1 MDFVARHVGMTEEDR
16 RRALRVIGVSDA
28 EELIDE
34 AMPKQIRLGRELEL
48 PQAMS
53 EEEVA
58 SRLRELAGKN
68 TVVVPMYGMGYWA
81 SVTPAVIR
89 RNVLENPAWYTAYT
103 PYQPEIS
110 QGRLEMLMV
119 FQTMVA
125 DLMGL
130 PTANASLLDEAT
142 AAAEAVALA
151 RRSTK
156 KGQCVVL
163 DARLFPATV
172 DVVLTRAEA
181 LGIETVVTQDL
192 EAAIDEND
200 PFCLVISQLGAQG
213 HLRTAAE
220 CRTLAEK
227 AHDRGAMVVATS
239 DLMAAT
245 LITPPGAWG
254 ADVAVGSAQ
263 RLGIPLWYGGPA
275 AGFMAVRPGLVRQMP
290 GRLVGLST
298 DADGTDAY
306 RLALQTREQHI
317 RREKATS
324 NICTAQVL
332 LAVAAAF
339 YGVWHG
345 PEGLRDIADQIHGQA
360 SRFAEAAQQAGY
372 SLVSDC
378 FFDTVAIR
386 TPRAAELVHAARA
399 QGIGIGILGEDTVVI
414 AFGEGISEQTM
425 TGLAEVFSLTYNCDA
440 EHAPASRHLG
450 DHDRGQD
457 FLTAPVFSAHRSETS
472 MMRYMRALADRDYGL
487 DRGMIPLGSC
497 TMKLNPAVAMEAI
510 SLPGFAGIHPYA
522 PVADTEGYRELMGEL
537 ADWLTEITGYDAVS
551 FQPNAGSQGE
561 FAGLMAIRRYHR
573 ANGEPQ
579 RTVCLIPV
587 SAHGTNAA
595 SAHMAGLRVV
605 PVKVGD
611 DGSIDLDDLRDQ
623 AARNAPE
630 LAGIMVTYPSTHG
643 VYEAT
648 IREVCDIVH
657 EAGGEVYVDGANFNA
672 MAGLARLGDLGA
684 DASHLNLHKTFAIPH
699 GGGGPGVGPVA
710 VKAHL
715 APFLP
720 GHELLP
726 GKGGPV
732 AGAPYGSAGIL
743 PITYAYIAMLGAEG
757 LRQAT
762 TGAIIAA
769 NYVSVRLSEAFPTLY
784 TGQNSRVAHECILDL
799 RKLTHETGITVD
811 DVAKR
816 LIDYGFH
823 APTMSFPVAGTLMVE
838 PTESESLEEL
848 DRFCDAMIAIRA
860 EIDLVA
866 SRQWSCDDN
875 PLCNAPHPAHRL
887 IGAWEHPY
895 SREQAVYPS
904 GIHAGPLLSSTSEKY
919 WPPVARIDQTYGDRH
934 LVLRLSE

>member
-1 MDFVARHVGMTEEDR
+1 MGFAERHVGMSEEDK
-16 RRALRVIGVSDA
+16 RRALEVIGVASA

-34 AMPKQIRLGRELEL
+34 AMPKGIRIRRELAL
-48 PQAMS
+48 PAAGS
-53 EEEVA
+53 EEEVSA
-58 SRLRELAGKN
+58 RLRELAGMN
-68 TVVVPMYGMGYWA
+68 QVVVPMYGMGYFA
-81 SVTPAVIR
+81 TVTPAVIR

-130 PTANASLLDEAT
+130 ESANASLLDEAT
-142 AAAEAVALA
+142 AVAEAVALA
-151 RRSTK
+151 QRSVK
-156 KGQCVVL
+156 KGRCVIL
-163 DARLFPATV
+163 DQRLFPATI
-172 DVVLTRAEA
+172 DVVRTRTEA
-181 LGIETVVTQDL
+181 MGTEIVVASDL
-192 EAAIDEND
+192 EGAIDEYD
-200 PFCLVISQLGAQG
+200 PYCVVIAQLGVEG
-213 HLRTAAE
+213 HLRTAEE
-220 CRTLAEK
+220 CRNLTDK
-227 AHDRGAMVVATS
+227 AHAKGAMVVAAS

-254 ADVAVGSAQ
+254 ADIVVGSAQ
-263 RLGIPLWYGGPA
+263 RFGIPLWYGGPA
-275 AGFMAVRPGLVRQMP
+275 AGFMAVRSGLERQMP
-290 GRLVGLST
+290 GRLVGLSK
-298 DADGTDAY
+298 DADGVDAY

-317 RREKATS
+317 RRDKATS

-332 LAVAAAF
+332 LAVATAF
-339 YGVWHG
+339 YAMWHG
-345 PEGLRDIADQIHGQA
+345 PEGLRAIAEEIHEQA
-360 SRFAEAAQQAGY
+360 SRFADAVQRAGY

-386 TPRAAELVHAARA
+386 TPRAAELVQAARGK
-399 QGIGIGILGEDTVVI
+399 GIGISLRDDTVIV

-425 TGLAEVFSLTYNCDA
+425 ADLAEVFSLTYGERDA
-440 EHAPASRHLG
+440 MPRHLG
-450 DHDRGQD
+450 GESRPQD

-472 MMRYMRALADRDYGL
+472 MMRYMRALADRDYAL

-497 TMKLNPAVAMEAI
+497 TMKLNPAAAMEAI
-510 SLPGFAGIHPYA
+510 SLPGFADIHPYA
-522 PVADTEGYRELMGEL
+522 PAVDTQGYQEMMGEL
-537 ADWLTEITGYDAVS
+537 GAWLKEITGYDAVS

-561 FAGLMAIRRYHR
+561 FAGLMAIRRYHE

-579 RTVCLIPV
+579 RIVCLIPT
-587 SAHGTNAA
+587 SAHGTNPA

-605 PVKVGD
+605 PVSVGD
-611 DGSIDLDDLRDQ
+611 DGSIDMDDLKAK
-623 AARNAPE
+623 AAQYAAE

-643 VYEAT
+643 VFEAT

-657 EAGGEVYVDGANFNA
+657 EAGGEVYIDGANFNA

-699 GGGGPGVGPVA
+699 GGGGPGVGPLA

-720 GHELLP
+720 GHELLSDP
-726 GKGGPV
+726 TGAV
-732 AGAPYGSAGIL
+732 SGAPYGSAGIL

-762 TGAIIAA
+762 AGAILAA
-769 NYVSVRLSEAFPTLY
+769 NYVSVRLAGAFPTLY

-799 RKLTHETGITVD
+799 RPLTHQTGITVD

-823 APTMSFPVAGTLMVE
+823 APTMSFPVPGTLMVE

-860 EIDLVA
+860 EIDQVGSGA
-866 SRQWSCDDN
+866 WPPDDN
-875 PLCNAPHPAHRL
+875 PLCNAPHPARRL
-887 IGAWEHPY
+887 VGEWGHPY

-904 GIHAGPLLSSTSEKY
+904 GIQTGPVASASDKY
-919 WPPVARIDQTYGDRH
+919 WPVVARIDQAYGDRH
-934 LVLRLSE
+934 LVLRLTS

>member
-1 MDFVARHVGMTEEDR
+1 MGFVERHVGMNEEDK
-16 RRALRVIGVSDA
+16 RRALEVIGVGSE
-28 EELIDE
+28 EELIEE
-34 AMPKQIRLGRELEL
+34 AMPQQIRLRRGLAL
-48 PQAMS
+48 PASKS

-58 SRLRELAGKN
+58 ARLRELAGEN
-68 TVVVPMYGMGYWA
+68 AVVVPMYGMGYFA
-81 SVTPAVIR
+81 TVTPAVIR

-130 PTANASLLDEAT
+130 DSANASLLDEAT
-142 AAAEAVALA
+142 AVAEAVALA
-151 RRSTK
+151 RRSVK
-156 KGQCVVL
+156 KGDCAIL
-163 DARLFPATV
+163 DCWLFPATI
-172 DVVLTRAEA
+172 DVVRTRAQA
-181 LGIETVVTQDL
+181 IGIEIIVAADM
-192 EAAIDEND
+192 EAAIDEYD
-200 PFCLVISQLGAQG
+200 PYCVVIAQLGVEG
-213 HLRTAAE
+213 HLRTAEE
-220 CRTLAEK
+220 CRNLTEK
-227 AHDRGAMVVATS
+227 AHAKGAMVVAAS

-263 RLGIPLWYGGPA
+263 RFGIPLWYGGPA
-275 AGFMAVRPGLVRQMP
+275 AGFMAVREGLERQMP
-290 GRLVGLST
+290 GRLVGLSK
-298 DADGTDAY
+298 DVDGIDAY

-317 RREKATS
+317 RRDKATS

-345 PEGLRDIADQIHGQA
+345 PEGLRAIAEEIHEQA
-360 SRFAEAAQQAGY
+360 SRFADAVQRAGY

-386 TPRAAELVHAARA
+386 TPQAPQLVQAAREK
-399 QGIGIGILGEDTVVI
+399 GIGIGLRDDDTVVV
-414 AFGEGISEQTM
+414 AFGEGIGEQTM
-425 TGLAEVFSLTYNCDA
+425 ADLAEVFSLTYKDGPVA
-440 EHAPASRHLG
+440 RHLG
-450 DHDRGQD
+450 SESRPQD
-457 FLTAPVFSAHRSETS
+457 FLTAPVFSAHHSETS
-472 MMRYMRALADRDYGL
+472 MMRYMRALADRDYAL

-497 TMKLNPAVAMEAI
+497 TMKLNPAIAMEAI
-510 SLPGFAGIHPYA
+510 SLPGFAEIHPYA
-522 PVADTEGYRELMGEL
+522 PAADTQGYQEMMGEL
-537 ADWLTEITGYDAVS
+537 GNWLKEITGYDALS

-561 FAGLMAIRRYHR
+561 FAGLMAIRRYHE
-573 ANGEPQ
+573 ANGESQ
-579 RTVCLIPV
+579 RTVCLIPT
-587 SAHGTNAA
+587 SAHGTNPA

-605 PVKVGD
+605 PVNVGD
-611 DGSIDLDDLRDQ
+611 DGSIDMDDLKAKADEY
-623 AARNAPE
+623 ASE

-643 VYEAT
+643 VYEAS
-648 IREVCDIVH
+648 ILEVCDIVH
-657 EAGGEVYVDGANFNA
+657 KAGGEVYIDGANFNA
-672 MAGLARLGDLGA
+672 MAGLSRLGDLGA

-699 GGGGPGVGPVA
+699 GGGGPGVGPLA

-720 GHELLP
+720 GHELLSDP
-726 GKGGPV
+726 TGAV
-732 AGAPYGSAGIL
+732 SGAPYGSAGIL
-743 PITYAYIAMLGAEG
+743 PITYAYIAMLGAG
-757 LRQAT
+757 GIRQAT

-769 NYVSVRLSEAFPTLY
+769 NYVSVRLRDTFPTLF

-799 RKLTHETGITVD
+799 RHLTHETGITVD

-823 APTMSFPVAGTLMVE
+823 APTMSFPVPGTLMVE

-860 EIDLVA
+860 EIDRVA
-866 SRQWSCDDN
+866 SGEWSRDDN
-875 PLCNAPHPAHRL
+875 PLCNAPHPVRRL
-887 IGAWEHPY
+887 VDEWPHPY

-904 GIHAGPLLSSTSEKY
+904 GIRTGPLLSATSDKY
-919 WPPVARIDQTYGDRH
+919 WPPVARIDQAYGDRH
-934 LVLRLSE
+934 LVLRLDESS

>member
-1 MDFVARHVGMTEEDR
+1 MGFVERHVGMDEEER
-16 RRALRVIGVSDA
+16 RRALGVIGVADA

-34 AMPKQIRLGRELEL
+34 AMPQQIRLRRELRL
-48 PQAMS
+48 PDARS
-53 EEEVA
+53 EEEVSA
-58 SRLRELAGKN
+58 RLRVLAGMN
-68 TVVVPMYGMGYWA
+68 QVVVPMYGMGYFA
-81 SVTPAVIR
+81 TVTPAVIR

-130 PTANASLLDEAT
+130 ASANASLLDEAT
-142 AAAEAVALA
+142 AVAEAVALA
-151 RRSTK
+151 RRSVK
-156 KGQCVVL
+156 KGQCVIL
-163 DARLFPATV
+163 DGRLYPATI
-172 DVVLTRAEA
+172 DVVRTRAEA
-181 LGIETVVTQDL
+181 MGTEIIVTPDL
-192 EAAIDEND
+192 EGAIDEYD
-200 PFCLVISQLGAQG
+200 PYCVVIAQLGVEG
-213 HLRTAAE
+213 HLRTAEE
-220 CRTLAEK
+220 CRRLSEK
-227 AHDRGAMVVATS
+227 AHAKGSMVVAAS

-245 LITPPGAWG
+245 LVTPPGAWG
-254 ADVAVGSAQ
+254 ADIAVGSAQ
-263 RLGIPLWYGGPA
+263 RFGIPLWYGGPA
-275 AGFMAVRPGLVRQMP
+275 AGFMAVRSGLERQMP
-290 GRLVGLST
+290 GRLVGLSK
-298 DADGTDAY
+298 DADGVDAY

-317 RREKATS
+317 RRDKATS

-345 PEGLRDIADQIHGQA
+345 PEGLRTIAKEIHEQA
-360 SRFAEAAQQAGY
+360 SRFADAAKQAGY

-386 TPRAAELVHAARA
+386 TPKAAELIQAARDT
-399 QGIGIGILGEDTVVI
+399 GIGIGLRNDDIVVV
-414 AFGEGISEQTM
+414 AFGEGIGEGTM
-425 TGLAEVFSLTYNCDA
+425 ADLAEVFSLTYGEHDA
-440 EHAPASRHLG
+440 MPRHLG
-450 DHDRGQD
+450 GESRPQD
-457 FLTAPVFSAHRSETS
+457 YLTAPVFSAHRNETS
-472 MMRYMRALADRDYGL
+472 MMRYMRALADRDYAL

-497 TMKLNPAVAMEAI
+497 TMKLNPAAAMEAI
-510 SLPGFAGIHPYA
+510 SLPGFTDIHPYA
-522 PVADTEGYRELMGEL
+522 PRADTRGYQEMMEELG
-537 ADWLTEITGYDAVS
+537 AWLKEITGYDAVS

-561 FAGLMAIRRYHR
+561 FAGLVAIRRYFE
-573 ANGEPQ
+573 ANGQPQ
-579 RTVCLIPV
+579 RTVCLIPT
-587 SAHGTNAA
+587 SAHGTNPA

-605 PVKVGD
+605 PVNVGN
-611 DGSIDLDDLRDQ
+611 DGSIDMEDLKAKADEY
-623 AARNAPE
+623 ADE

-643 VYEAT
+643 VYEAN
-648 IREVCDIVH
+648 ILDVCDIVH
-657 EAGGEVYVDGANFNA
+657 EAGGQVYIDGANFNA

-699 GGGGPGVGPVA
+699 GGGGPGVGPLA

-715 APFLP
+715 ADFLP

-726 GKGGPV
+726 DTVGAV

-769 NYVSVRLSEAFPTLY
+769 NYVSVRLADAFPTLY

-799 RKLTHETGITVD
+799 RPLTQQTGITVD

-823 APTMSFPVAGTLMVE
+823 APTMSFPVEGTLMVE

-848 DRFCDAMIAIRA
+848 DRFCDAMIAIRS
-860 EIDLVA
+860 EIDLVGSGA
-866 SRQWSCDDN
+866 WPQDDN
-875 PLCNAPHPAHRL
+875 PLCNAPHPARRL
-887 IGAWEHPY
+887 VGEWTHPY
-895 SREQAVYPS
+895 SRELGVYPL
-904 GIHAGPLLSSTSEKY
+904 GIRTGPLLSVVSDKY
-919 WPPVARIDQTYGDRH
+919 WPPVGRVDQAYGDRH
-934 LVLRLSE
+934 LVLRL